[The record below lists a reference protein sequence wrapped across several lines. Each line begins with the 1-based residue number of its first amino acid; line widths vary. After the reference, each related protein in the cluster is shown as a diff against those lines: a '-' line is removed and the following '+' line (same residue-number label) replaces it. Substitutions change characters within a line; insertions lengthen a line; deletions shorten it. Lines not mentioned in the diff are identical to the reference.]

1 MYLFEKINIFEILK
15 EHIIPKDTLSNKFTF
30 TSNNTITHGYI
41 PFIISLCYKI
51 NCVIG
56 GIPIKLSIEESSK
69 FISEQKF
76 NEKTSDRYDDSINE
90 SQELILYQKNIC
102 ESLRKYNNE
111 EWNEFFKNYI
121 CETVKLYDNK
131 LLFEDNETDVNL
143 FIKIK
148 ELIVGMKVKM
158 ILLLIMKLILV
169 ILTLLMKLKVLKKKK
184 I

>member
-1 MYLFEKINIFEILK
+1 MFACCFRYLKNISYKYDEILISNNFYPIAFDYLFKYEWNNFYQIALLNLFKNYFKDANSHLALSKYLFEKINIFEILN

-90 SQELILYQKNIC
+90 SQ
-102 ESLRKYNNE
+102 
-111 EWNEFFKNYI
+111 
-121 CETVKLYDNK
+121 
-131 LLFEDNETDVNL
+131 
-143 FIKIK
+143 
-148 ELIVGMKVKM
+148 
-158 ILLLIMKLILV
+158 
-169 ILTLLMKLKVLKKKK
+169 
-184 I
+184 